1 MAKIDLGFDKGV
13 QVTGSA
19 GHGGT
24 NINLGG
30 AINAAGQVGNAF
42 ENVSRGIKH
51 VSDSLFGIFND
62 LADTRNRQEFL
73 EGQTAMFD
81 LSSAENERFEERIRH
96 GDFDGAGGLEM
107 FKQEALKS
115 QEKVKEAFSNW
126 VSKNVTQSN
135 TRKILNEQMV
145 LDGKKNFA
153 HLSGRFLAYDNE
165 RRFNLMK
172 SQCDRAVEDGS
183 MVNLNAAIKAYVGGG
198 KDKDGNDIPRSKS
211 QEFEDNL
218 RKEYEPKLQNSI
230 INSTLAR
237 VLNIQDDKERMAAID
252 GQIQIYRD
260 ILNGKIEDNS
270 LSFITPEKAAKILGV
285 YKNAKAHEEKSEALE
300 ELDFK
305 KKRNDSLNYRLQK
318 LIEADDKIYPSYE
331 KNLFKFIK
339 ENTAFSPM
347 EREEALKY
355 VKNTLAAAKMER
367 NKILELRQKEQI
379 KAEKLRTGQFIEN
392 VLKGKNSDYSQEE
405 KNAIALVKT
414 AATDEFSLLD
424 RDGDGKVVK
433 TISQKKDA
441 VVWKLLEGVA
451 NYDPKQDE
459 DGSYARA
466 LYYQIEGIFD
476 DFVSSGFTQEPT
488 REAIEWNAMSGDAQK
503 KFIESRY
510 LESFTP
516 NTIEHYRATQSVLN
530 GSFDYEGERDKYL
543 REIGTSLSGSTSP
556 LIHNPE
562 LKNRLVRELGQK
574 LGVYPDAK
582 IKVDEVNS
590 LLNPMVESV
599 LGKKP
604 SKLGSYQN
612 SYLNEIKQGFVHA
625 AMTAGLDSPEELS
638 KWFKTSPYVSTFKER
653 LRLIKDLDED
663 DSYDTSFSH
672 IGTYVSSA
680 PKLGSRG
687 ENVLENVYLKLRQN
701 KKSEE

>member
-1 MAKIDLGFDKGV
+1 MAHINLKQKEGVKVFDRPSGV
-13 QVTGSA
+13 RDFSGSA
-19 GHGGT
+19 F
-24 NINLGG
+24 
-30 AINAAGQVGNAF
+30 AGLSAMDRATD
-42 ENVSRGIKH
+42 SLARGIKH
-51 VSDSLFGIFND
+51 VSDSLFGIYND
-62 LADTRNRQEFL
+62 LADTRNRQEIL
-73 EGQTAMFD
+73 EAQTAMFD
-81 LSSAENERFEERIRH
+81 ISNAENERLEERMRR
-96 GDFDGAGGLEM
+96 GDFDGAGGVEM
-107 FKQEALKS
+107 FKQEALKV
-115 QEKVKEAFSNW
+115 QDKIQKEFSGW
-126 VSKNVTQSN
+126 ASKNITQN
-135 TRKILNEQMV
+135 DTRNALSEKMALE
-145 LDGKKNFA
+145 GKRNFA

-172 SQCDRAVEDGS
+172 SQCERAVKEGS
-183 MVNLNAAIKAYVGGG
+183 MANLYAAIRAYCGGG
-198 KDKDGNDIPRSKS
+198 KDENGNDLPRYKS

-218 RKEYEPKLQNSI
+218 RKEYERKLQFSI

-285 YKNAKAHEEKSEALE
+285 YKNAKAHEEKSAEKE

-392 VLKGKNSDYSQEE
+392 VLKGENSDYSQEE

-414 AATDEFSLLD
+414 AATDEFSLPD

-476 DFVSSGFTQEPT
+476 DSVSSGFTQEPT
-488 REAIEWNAMSGDAQK
+488 QEAIEWNAMSGDAQK

-543 REIGTSLSGSTSP
+543 REIGTILSGSTSP

-590 LLNPMVESV
+590 LLNPMLESV

-663 DSYDTSFSH
+663 DSYDTSFAH